1 MCYYAKYSSTTSNTV
16 VYPITY
22 DEVTHQYTVVCQT
35 THTILPEDLNKAN
48 ADAQTNITALNNY
61 DTVGATQE
69 YQQIM
74 ANIADVDV

>member
-1 MCYYAKYSSTTSNTV
+1 MCYYAKYSSTTSNVV

-22 DEVTHQYTVVCQT
+22 NAETNQYTVVCQT
-35 THTILPEDLNKAN
+35 THIILPEDLDKAN

-69 YQQIM
+69 YSQIM
-74 ANIADVDV
+74 TNIADVNP